1 MKSFGILFIPGFA
14 LWASGRGSPR
24 LHRAW
29 ARVPVAG
36 LQRGMAV
43 SMDVKNDTS
52 NRFHNFPHLFKKI
65 IKRMTDV
72 CSWLPTSID
81 DMLCLYNV
89 QSPPSQTYMI
99 LVGYDFDWGLGETL
113 LFILFWVCGCSRVP
127 CFIARTQTGM
137 RPSILTIYNIYI
149 CYMLAAHIS
158 CGMEEANPPST
169 KLSWYGMKQPQLG
182 WNPSSFASSHE
193 SA

>member
-1 MKSFGILFIPGFA
+1 MECNTWLLILLEIVVKQFEDDIRNKRDLINHWLDLHEKFGILFIPGFA

-43 SMDVKNDTS
+43 FMDGKKNTS
-52 NRFHNFPHLFKKI
+52 NRFHNFPHLFIKF

-99 LVGYDFDWGLGETL
+99 LVGYDFDWGLGESL

-127 CFIARTQTGM
+127 CFMAQIM
-137 RPSILTIYNIYI
+137 HEPK
-149 CYMLAAHIS
+149 
-158 CGMEEANPPST
+158 MEWGPR
-169 KLSWYGMKQPQLG
+169 
-182 WNPSSFASSHE
+182 F
-193 SA
+193 